1 MDNIIL
7 FLFVWHLSH
16 AAFLELSHEKRAP
29 GRLGYIGD
37 DKLPSYR
44 EYINHELRI
53 PQLTNQDSMESVRD
67 PGLENGGSPGLS
79 PVYGTVIFQ
88 PSLCDR
94 ETQRVKDAQQK
105 KPCLGV
111 Y

>member
-1 MDNIIL
+1 
-7 FLFVWHLSH
+7 
-16 AAFLELSHEKRAP
+16 
-29 GRLGYIGD
+29 
-37 DKLPSYR
+37 
-44 EYINHELRI
+44 
-53 PQLTNQDSMESVRD
+53 MESVRD

-105 KPCLGV
+105 NRVLEFID
-111 Y
+111 